1 MAIINDGNRQA
12 ITNLVVEL
20 RENGEKWDVEGGI
33 RDQVEAK
40 FPVYK
45 SKSAIPLRK
54 LYHAAV
60 ADKFDPTKAAGRKLL
75 LKLRDGGAG
84 WAQLSVRTGKSEG
97 ELKKLYT
104 EAGGQFPTN
113 GRLYVATDGTVNHV
127 AEATSAIHKA
137 RLAQGETT
145 EDTPATPAEP
155 TEAPATPTKRRRRR
169 QAAA

>member
-104 EAGGQFPTN
+104 EAGGQFPVN

-137 RLAQGETT
+137 RLASGETT
-145 EDTPATPAEP
+145 EDTPVEP
-155 TEAPATPTKRRRRR
+155 TAPVEETKPAPKRRRRR
-169 QAAA
+169 HAAA